1 MQFNTRRCPNN
12 RRKRAAMIQQ
22 KRPTIGV
29 VGALFER
36 KGAAP
41 ISGIGRTY
49 LEAIEAGGG
58 IPLLIHLTD
67 DQAVFDAHYR
77 LCDGLLFC
85 GGGDIAPKHYGHPP
99 HRLLGPVEELR
110 DEIELTLARRA
121 VADHKPVL
129 AICRGIQLI
138 NVALGGT
145 LYQDI
150 SDELP
155 GTLDH
160 RASSKS
166 GDRAYLAHTLEL
178 DSASWLA
185 EQLGTTTIAVNTL
198 HHQALRDVAPGL
210 RVVGCAP
217 DGIIEAVEGTGDTFI
232 VGVQCHPE
240 ELWRSAETRWARLF
254 TGFIAHVA
262 A

>member
-1 MQFNTRRCPNN
+1 MTQR
-12 RRKRAAMIQQ
+12 

-29 VGALFER
+29 IGALFER
-36 KGAAP
+36 KGSAP

-58 IPLLIHLTD
+58 IPLLIHLTNN
-67 DQAVFDAHYR
+67 QEVLDAHYR
-77 LCDGLLFC
+77 HCNGLLFC
-85 GGGDIAPKHYGHPP
+85 GGEDIDPKHYGHPRHP
-99 HRLLGPVEELR
+99 LLGPVEELR

-121 VADHKPVL
+121 VADQKPIL

-150 SDELP
+150 QDELP

-160 RASSKS
+160 RASSQR

-185 EQLGTTTIAVNTL
+185 EQLGTTSIAVNTL

-217 DGIIEAVEGTGDTFI
+217 DGVIEAVESTGDTFI
-232 VGVQCHPE
+232 AGVQCHPE
-240 ELWRSAETRWARLF
+240 ELWRSAEKRWARLF
-254 TGFIAHVA
+254 TGFIAQVA